1 MLVYFSKK
9 MYFECLKR
17 KIQRKTVFIFFK
29 TNYSESHLLILLCF
43 KVVTS
48 LGKKRK
54 NICFKEYFYT
64 NVLYPFSLIQVGNV
78 YISFAVLARNKN
90 YTLSQTIFS
99 GKIELLIFFVG
110 EKISFLNMHK
120 KSWSAI
126 GEIFLC

>member
-64 NVLYPFSLIQVGNV
+64 IVLYPFSLIQVSNV

-90 YTLSQTIFS
+90 YTLSQTILS